1 MVTSLV
7 SLSIFIGILFAS
19 LNQQVRIDID
29 GTRKGGDKMKR
40 LFSIVVLTLGLF
52 LFGLPIMTV
61 QAVQIDTYYWGPSG
75 DVASTDDWWLRVVE
89 NFYDGSIDGYNRRG
103 DPTPGATDN
112 WIRYELYRNPN
123 LPSDFVFTSFH
134 VDAPNLDL
142 SLINGSGFEPLG
154 WIYGENST
162 GLEWVCSNSTS
173 DPCSNPLSTL
183 NPLLGFNLATTLG
196 HGTLSGSADTFGYIT
211 ALGTISGPVPISP
224 VPEPSSLILL
234 GVGLVGLG
242 LLGRNLRGRGEK
254 MKKYLGIVT
263 LAIGLSLLWLPVRSA
278 QALLI
283 TATENWSYLS
293 IDEVYNDS
301 INLYQYAV
309 SHVPGSSGDPT
320 YFTSFHVIA
329 ANVDSSITGTIS
341 PTGWAFYSD
350 AAGFGWECGTACSD
364 TSDPNYDASIDGQPQ
379 TFNLYS
385 TYGYGTVSGWADTD
399 GDNTDSGSL
408 LGPVSPEGNSINPV
422 PEPSSLILLGTGLV
436 GLAALGRKMFKG
448 IQE

>member
-1 MVTSLV
+1 
-7 SLSIFIGILFAS
+7 
-19 LNQQVRIDID
+19 
-29 GTRKGGDKMKR
+29 
-40 LFSIVVLTLGLF
+40 
-52 LFGLPIMTV
+52 
-61 QAVQIDTYYWGPSG
+61 
-75 DVASTDDWWLRVVE
+75 
-89 NFYDGSIDGYNRRG
+89 
-103 DPTPGATDN
+103 
-112 WIRYELYRNPN
+112 
-123 LPSDFVFTSFH
+123 
-134 VDAPNLDL
+134 
-142 SLINGSGFEPLG
+142 
-154 WIYGENST
+154 
-162 GLEWVCSNSTS
+162 
-173 DPCSNPLSTL
+173 
-183 NPLLGFNLATTLG
+183 
-196 HGTLSGSADTFGYIT
+196 
-211 ALGTISGPVPISP
+211 
-224 VPEPSSLILL
+224 
-234 GVGLVGLG
+234 
-242 LLGRNLRGRGEK
+242 
-254 MKKYLGIVT
+254 MKKCLGIVT